1 MEQAQLYQNKLNK
14 LETVII
20 GFGKALQV
28 DLSNRPEDEVDLLK
42 NGQVQKFE
50 YSVELLWKTIRF
62 FLFYIHGIECNSPK
76 SCMKMFYQNTEMS
89 EKDYEELIEMINSRN
104 ELSHVYDDS
113 VFDKIFNRLNT
124 YLDIMKSSMLILR
137 EN

>member
-62 FLFYIHGIECNSPK
+62 FLFFHL
-76 SCMKMFYQNTEMS
+76 F
-89 EKDYEELIEMINSRN
+89 
-104 ELSHVYDDS
+104 
-113 VFDKIFNRLNT
+113 
-124 YLDIMKSSMLILR
+124 
-137 EN
+137 